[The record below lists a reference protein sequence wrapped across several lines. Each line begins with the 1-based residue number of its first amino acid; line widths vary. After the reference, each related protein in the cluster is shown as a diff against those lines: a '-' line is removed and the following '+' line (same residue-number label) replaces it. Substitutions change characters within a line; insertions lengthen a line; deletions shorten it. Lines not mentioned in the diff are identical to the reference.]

1 MALLA
6 AYLDFIQRVEE
17 LGFLPMSNILP
28 GYPSLG
34 AETPSHIW
42 HTGLETDPWQ
52 WKDKAAAEK
61 QLAYGCILGG
71 HKGFVCGKMYP
82 VFYAAYHPVELMPER
97 WAAGIVNQVTW
108 KLWQQFE
115 EKRTINTS
123 QARKLLKGS
132 VKRGG
137 SPVDNAII
145 ELQHDYY
152 ITISGNMRKVSV
164 DGHLYGWP
172 SNLYTRVVDWVP
184 EPWMAKSKSWH
195 RDEAREAI
203 LDAVAAVSKSL
214 DRKAI
219 ARVLGF

>member
-1 MALLA
+1 
-6 AYLDFIQRVEE
+6 
-17 LGFLPMSNILP
+17 MSDILP

-34 AETPSHIW
+34 AETPSQRW

-52 WKDKAAAEK
+52 WKDRAAKEK

-71 HKGFVCGKMYP
+71 HKGFVCAKMYP
-82 VFYAAYHPVELMPER
+82 VFYAAYHPSEPMPER
-97 WAAGIVNQVTW
+97 WTAGTVNQVSW

-115 EKRTINTS
+115 EKGTINTS
-123 QARKLLKGS
+123 QARKLLNVSIK
-132 VKRGG
+132 KGG
-137 SPVDNAII
+137 SQVDTALK

-152 ITISGNMRKVSV
+152 ITVSGNMRKVSV

-172 SNLYTRVVDWVP
+172 SNLYTRVVDWLP
-184 EPWMAKSKSWH
+184 ESWITESNSWH
-195 RDEAREAI
+195 RDEARESI
-203 LDAVAAVSKSL
+203 LDSVDAISKSL

>member
-6 AYLDFIQRVEE
+6 AYPDFIQRVEE

-34 AETPSHIW
+34 AETPSQLW

-52 WKDKAAAEK
+52 WKDRSAEEK

-71 HKGFVCGKMYP
+71 HKGFICANMYP
-82 VFYAAYHPVELMPER
+82 VFYAAYHPSEHMPER
-97 WAAGIVNQVTW
+97 WTAGTVNQGTW

-115 EKRTINTS
+115 EKGTINTS
-123 QARKLLKGS
+123 QARKLLNVS
-132 VKRGG
+132 VKKGG
-137 SPVDNAII
+137 SQVDTALK

-152 ITISGNMRKVSV
+152 ITVSGNMRKVSV

-172 SNLYTRVVDWVP
+172 SNLYTRVVDWLP
-184 EPWMAKSKSWH
+184 EAWMAESNLWH
-195 RDEAREAI
+195 RDEARESI
-203 LDAVAAVSKSL
+203 LDAVVAISKSL

-219 ARVLGF
+219 ARVLDF